1 MRNSSTHSHTVVG
14 SDAIIGAFGSPA
26 HADDVEAIFQ
36 ALGTYRRPEQL
47 AGGQSFHD
55 WVLVRRQG
63 VELGFADSEYQS
75 AADQHRWGHG
85 ELLLVQVYFYSG
97 FDDVQPFVGELPF
110 GLLFADSRHAARA
123 KLAAY
128 EATRHSYRSDTWDV
142 EGYRLSVTYA
152 DDGTSIDRIACRVLA
167 APIRER
173 RVPRWPN
180 LDDLIEAFGFVT
192 QSREFLRLWPV
203 DLPDAAYRAAGDDG
217 EIDLR
222 GSYGATL
229 HFTESNSGP
238 VFRAVTLHRNR
249 DRESVGWLGT
259 LPHGLDF
266 EDSPE
271 VLFEKISL
279 SPVQQSD
286 SALTGHAV
294 WHFDSYTLHVL
305 YSNIDNR
312 LLRIK
317 MIAPGTWRCI
327 EDGDDA

>member
-14 SDAIIGAFGSPA
+14 SDAIIGAFGSLA

-36 ALGTYRRPEQL
+36 ALGTYRRPERP

-63 VELGFADSEYQS
+63 IELGFADSEYQS

-85 ELLLVQVYFYSG
+85 ELLLVQAYFYSG
-97 FDDVQPFVGELPF
+97 FDDVQPFVGELPL
-110 GLLFADSRHAARA
+110 GLKFADSRNVARA

-128 EATRHSYRSDTWDV
+128 EATRHSFRSDTGDV
-142 EGYRLSVTYA
+142 EGYRLTVTYVG
-152 DDGTSIDRIACRVLA
+152 DGTAIDRIACRVLA
-167 APIRER
+167 APIHER
-173 RVPRWPN
+173 RVTRRPN
-180 LDDLIEAFGFVT
+180 LDDLIETFGFVT
-192 QSREFLRLWPV
+192 QSREFLGLWPEH
-203 DLPDAAYRAAGDDG
+203 LPEDAYRAARDDG
-217 EIDLR
+217 EIDLT

-249 DRESVGWLGT
+249 DRESVGWRGT
-259 LPHGLDF
+259 LPQGLNF

-279 SPVQQSD
+279 PPVQQSD

-294 WHFDSYTLHVL
+294 WHFDRYTLHVL

-317 MIAPGTWRCI
+317 LIAPGTWRCI
-327 EDGDDA
+327 DDGDDA